1 MSMVKYYDRYIGRT
15 VFIGTL
21 FALLVLFAIDSI
33 IDVIDDVGNVDDR
46 GFTFGHVM
54 LRLLFEMPQRLYEFM
69 PTALLLGAIIG
80 LGGLAAKSELV
91 ALRSV
96 GVSKLRIIWSVL
108 KVGIV
113 LILISVW
120 VGEMVAPTTQGYV
133 NSLNKSQMRSEKND
147 NSLASDTKK
156 IALRSKYGIWVR
168 DNNRYINAQDIFPDY
183 RMRDVWIYELDK
195 EYKLKRAS
203 FAKQAVFEN
212 DVWRLLDVKHSL
224 ISSSGVETVAADE
237 ERWERLVSTELFDV
251 ITVKPEHMGV
261 VKLKK
266 YISYLDDND
275 LDSKRC
281 ELSYFNRFAVPLS
294 GIAMLL
300 IAIPFVFRSAR
311 AGGLGQRI
319 ALGIV
324 IAVVFNL
331 VSKLL
336 SNTSVVYD
344 IPPVVGAFLPTV
356 LVIVV
361 ALIAMKKMA

>member
-1 MSMVKYYDRYIGRT
+1 MSMVKHFDRYIGRT

-21 FALLVLFAIDSI
+21 FALLVLFAIDLI
-33 IDVIDDVGNVDDR
+33 IDFIDDVENVDER

-54 LRLLFEMPQRLYEFM
+54 LRLLFEMPHRLYEFM
-69 PTALLLGAIIG
+69 PTALLLGALMG

-96 GVSKLRIIWSVL
+96 GVSKMRIIWSVL

-120 VGEMVAPTTQGYV
+120 VGEMVVPTTQGYV
-133 NSLNKSQMRSEKND
+133 NSLNKSQVRGEKD
-147 NSLASDTKK
+147 DHSAISDTKK

-183 RMRDVWIYELDK
+183 RMRDVWVYELDE

-203 FAKQAVFEN
+203 FAKKAVFEN
-212 DVWRLLDVKHSL
+212 DVWKLSDIKHSL
-224 ISSSGVETVAADE
+224 ISSSGVDTVAADE
-237 ERWERLVSTELFDV
+237 EHWERLVSTELFDV
-251 ITVKPEHMGV
+251 ITVKPEYMGA

-266 YISYLDDND
+266 YIAYLDDND
-275 LDSKRC
+275 LDSKRYQ
-281 ELSYFNRFAVPLS
+281 LSYFNRFAVPLS

-300 IAIPFVFRSAR
+300 LAVPFVFRSVR

-331 VSKLL
+331 ASKVL

-356 LVIVV
+356 VVIVV
-361 ALIAMKKMA
+361 AVIAMKKMA